1 MSGGGFCR
9 CPAAHTALAGQS
21 TRGGQCRSAATS
33 RPGLAWAGLGNH
45 SPFFGRAAF
54 ALVVFLRI
62 LTADI
67 SDIMWKN
74 HRQQM
79 GLTFSQCSYMAV
91 SGLIFSREQNIT
103 SRPHNR
109 SNHCSLGFS
118 SGQQSALSCQDNR
131 PTGGTWQLTEP
142 PLATIDWFL
151 VEFWLSMKV
160 WPMWSF

>member
-1 MSGGGFCR
+1 MSGGGFLGAQR
-9 CPAAHTALAGQS
+9 STLPWHTEGSVEVQQHQGPGWPWQPQAIFWQSLAS
-21 TRGGQCRSAATS
+21 HDC
-33 RPGLAWAGLGNH
+33 
-45 SPFFGRAAF
+45 AAF
-54 ALVVFLRI
+54 ALVVFLRT

-79 GLTFSQCSYMAV
+79 GLSFSQCSYMAF

-118 SGQQSALSCQDNR
+118 SGQQSVLSCQDNR
-131 PTGGTWQLTEP
+131 PTEGTWQLTEP
-142 PLATIDWFL
+142 PLATTDWFL